1 MSSTNDPFLAALQD
15 IERYVE
21 ADVKAKNELQSYR
34 SGVQFALFAIV
45 ASIKL
50 SPGFDTG
57 VLRQFIRTAL
67 DQPPA
72 EFAHDAVF
80 QEPLSLLLDLT
91 ADESVAAS

>member
-1 MSSTNDPFLAALQD
+1 MSSTNDPFFNALHD

-21 ADVKAKNELQSYR
+21 TDAKALDELQSYR

-57 VLRQFIRTAL
+57 VLRQFIQTAI
-67 DQPPA
+67 DNPPA
-72 EFAHDAVF
+72 EFARDPVF

-91 ADESVAAS
+91 GPAAVEMS